1 MHSTDGL
8 GWGGGG
14 GGCGASKQLSLI
26 PDALKSSFSRQN

>member
-14 GGCGASKQLSLI
+14 GASKQLSLI